1 MSISVSQTEE
11 QVEKVMPLDRDYLH
25 IRHQVLTEN
34 NNSDEVLNNSLDKPV
49 FEGDVEDGIL
59 DFDQDFMDD
68 AYGDLMCHLNSK
80 EFVDFDSI
88 FAKKDENDIELL
100 TTIGEFPVPEELEE
114 GEIQE

>member
-1 MSISVSQTEE
+1 VSQTEE

-68 AYGDLMCHLNSK
+68 AYGALMCHLNSK